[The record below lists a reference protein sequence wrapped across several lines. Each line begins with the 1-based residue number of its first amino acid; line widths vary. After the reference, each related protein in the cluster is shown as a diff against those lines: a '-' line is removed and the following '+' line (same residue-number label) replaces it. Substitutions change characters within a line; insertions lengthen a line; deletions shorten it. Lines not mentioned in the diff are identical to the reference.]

1 MLRPL
6 RRRPLFPSLALLAV
20 FVFAAASLVWRRP
33 APAQEGGGGGSNVVV
48 IRDAEAETLLRN
60 FADPL
65 FRAGGID
72 PGLVRIILIRDAA
85 INSFVSTG
93 NRMFINTGLIEQA
106 DSALELIGVM
116 AHETGHVIGGHLS
129 KLPEA
134 LDRAMYES
142 LAAMLVG
149 LAAGFAGRNT
159 GGGDAAA
166 GIALGGAQMAQRGML
181 SFSRTIEASADQAAM
196 RVLDRVCWSAAGL
209 LGLFHKLE
217 GQEALVSDLQDP
229 YVRTHPLTAERI
241 ASVQNHVATSPCS
254 AHPLPAGWET
264 DFQMVKAK
272 LVGFLAEPGEVL
284 RRYPETDRSA
294 PARYARAIMLYR
306 QGHTDL
312 ALALMRSLMAEQ
324 PANPW
329 LFELE
334 GQILFDGGRGREAL
348 GPYREAARLAP
359 DQPLIGQELAHAEIE
374 TGDPALLRP
383 AIARLQ
389 RALARERSDPFS
401 WHELGVAWGRLG
413 DMGQSNLALAEAAL
427 AERDIKNAK
436 TLAARALAALP
447 PGPARLRATDIANA
461 VKPENRPQDQP

>member
-1 MLRPL
+1 MLR
-6 RRRPLFPSLALLAV
+6 
-20 FVFAAASLVWRRP
+20 
-33 APAQEGGGGGSNVVV
+33 
-48 IRDAEAETLLRN
+48 TY
-60 FADPL
+60 ADPL

-72 PGLVRIILIRDAA
+72 PGLVRIILIREAA

-116 AHETGHVIGGHLS
+116 AHETGHIIGGHLS

-134 LDRAMYES
+134 MNRAMYES
-142 LAAMLVG
+142 LAAMLLG
-149 LAAGFAGRNT
+149 LAAGMAGRNS

-181 SFSRTIEASADQAAM
+181 SFSRGIEASADQAAL
-196 RVLDRVCWSAAGL
+196 RVLDRNCWSAAGL

-241 ASVQNHVATSPCS
+241 AVVQNHVETSPCS
-254 AHPLPAGWET
+254 AHPLPAGWEP

-272 LVGFLAEPGEVL
+272 LVGFLADPAEVL
-284 RRYPETDRSA
+284 RRYPEVDRSA
-294 PARYARAIMLYR
+294 PARYARAIMFYR
-306 QGHTDL
+306 QGHTDQ
-312 ALALMRSLMAEQ
+312 ALAMLRTLLAEH
-324 PANPW
+324 PGNPW
-329 LFELE
+329 LQELE

-359 DQPLIGQELAHAEIE
+359 EQPLIGQELAHAEIE
-374 TGDPALLRP
+374 TGDPGLLRP

-389 RALARERSDPFS
+389 RALARDRGDPFS

-413 DMGQSNLALAEAAL
+413 DMGEANLALAEEAL
-427 AERDIKNAK
+427 VRRDIKSAK
-436 TLAARALAALP
+436 VLAARAQAALP
-447 PGPARLRATDIANA
+447 PGPARLRAIDISNA

>member
-1 MLRPL
+1 
-6 RRRPLFPSLALLAV
+6 
-20 FVFAAASLVWRRP
+20 VFAAAMLTVQRP
-33 APAQEGGGGGSNVVV
+33 APAQEGSGAGSDVVV

-116 AHETGHVIGGHLS
+116 AHETGHIVDGHLS
-129 KLPEA
+129 RLPEA
-134 LDRAMYES
+134 MNRAMYET

-149 LAAGFAGRNT
+149 LAAGFAGRNA
-159 GGGDAAA
+159 GGGEAAA

-181 SFSRTIEASADQAAM
+181 SFSRAIEAAADQAAM
-196 RVLDRVCWSAAGL
+196 RVLDRNCWSAAGL

-241 ASVQNHVATSPCS
+241 GYVQNHVDTSPCS
-254 AHPLPAGWET
+254 TRPLPAKWESG
-264 DFQMVKAK
+264 FQMVRAK
-272 LVGFLAEPGEVL
+272 LVGFLAGPDEVL
-284 RRYPETDRSA
+284 RRYPERDGSA

-306 QGHTDL
+306 QGHTDP
-312 ALALMRSLMAEQ
+312 ALVLLRTLLAEQ
-324 PANPW
+324 PADPW
-329 LFELE
+329 LQELE

-348 GPYREAARLAP
+348 GPYHEAARLAP
-359 DQPLIGQELAHAEIE
+359 DQPLLQQELAHAEIE

-413 DMGQSNLALAEAAL
+413 DMGQANLALAEEAL
-427 AERDIKNAK
+427 ARRDVKNAK
-436 TLAARALAALP
+436 ALAARALGALP

-461 VKPENRPQDQP
+461 VRPENRPQDQP